1 MSKDEWRME
10 RARQAGSRATVDC
23 RSACPLRVLALLT
36 ALVCAKFIAWLMIGC
51 HWLESECLSALIHSL
66 PRIHWRRFRSRS
78 QNRHNMTQHQRLLL
92 LYPSTSAALFIP
104 NYSLDTA
111 LVSHKPSQ
119 RKNLRQENQISS
131 PFSFLFQRYLV
142 FGSRPT
148 EFLKKYGF
156 RRLWIR
162 LFRRRWLPH
171 WRWHVLG
178 CHWG

>member
-1 MSKDEWRME
+1 MSKDEWRMKE
-10 RARQAGSRATVDC
+10 RDRQDQEQLPIGLPSTCTGAVDSSWC
-23 RSACPLRVLALLT
+23 AQNLLHDWWLA
-36 ALVCAKFIAWLMIGC
+36 VIG
-51 HWLESECLSALIHSL
+51 WSLSVCLSALSHSL

-131 PFSFLFQRYLV
+131 PFSFFISALPC